1 MDPRLCEKR
10 GFKVGETTTALL
22 PSGKLLLSVD
32 TVFVD
37 DDVAVFCL
45 GVFVLGFLAGG
56 AFGIL
61 SDEYFFIS
69 FSYLSCPFH
78 TFHSRPK
85 LNKIYIYT

>member
-45 GVFVLGFLAGG
+45 GYLSLVSWPEVLL
-56 AFGIL
+56 
-61 SDEYFFIS
+61 E
-69 FSYLSCPFH
+69 SYLMNTFSFPFRIALCPFH

-85 LNKIYIYT
+85 IEQDIYT